1 MHPSPLAEHC
11 GHERRG
17 GRSMGAAFFSVFA
30 AAVLIAGLT
39 GLAGFAGLRA
49 ARAQDDSSFEGVT
62 IEVFGAGE
70 PSAAPGNA
78 LVLRRITI
86 EAEASLPPH
95 SHPGAVT
102 FTVAS
107 GELAYTLLAGEASV
121 QRAPEDGE
129 AGEVEPLEVDAETAL
144 ATGDSIFV
152 EGAIASASNPG
163 DEPAILWASSLLDAD
178 APFLVEEEIEEEE
191 PVEESTP
198 ESTPEAEEEPEAE
211 GVRVSLDE
219 FTIRLSSSIPSGETT
234 FVITNRGAVNHSFV
248 IVGED
253 AEAALDSPVRP
264 GQTVE
269 LTVDLPPGTYQ
280 ILCPVANHDALGM
293 TRELV
298 VTDSGEGGD
307 DADDE
312 DAEEDAEEAEAEEAE
327 EAEADAPVD
336 GEIQIAG
343 FQFGPAEAEVTV
355 GSTVTWTN
363 FDGATHTATADDG
376 TFDSGDIEAGE
387 EFSFTFEEP
396 GTFSY
401 FCEIHPDMIGT
412 ITVTE

>member
-1 MHPSPLAEHC
+1 MHPSQPAEDRE
-11 GHERRG
+11 HERRG
-17 GRSMGAAFFSVFA
+17 RRSMRAVLVSTFA
-30 AAVLIAGLT
+30 AVVLIV
-39 GLAGFAGLRA
+39 GLAGSVSLRA
-49 ARAQDDSSFEGVT
+49 AWAQDDPEFEGVT
-62 IEVFGAGE
+62 IEVFGSGE
-70 PSAAPGNA
+70 PSAAPGSA

-86 EAEASLPPH
+86 EPEASLPPH

-107 GELAYTLLAGEASV
+107 GELTYTLLAGEASV

-129 AGEVEPLEVDAETAL
+129 EGETEDLEIDAEATL
-144 ATGDSIFV
+144 DTGDSVFV
-152 EGAIASASNPG
+152 EGAIATATNPG
-163 DEPAILWASSLLDAD
+163 DEPAILWASSLLGAE

-191 PVEESTP
+191 PEEEPTP
-198 ESTPEAEEEPEAE
+198 EPTPEAEDEPEAE
-211 GVRVSLDE
+211 GIRVSLDE
-219 FTIRLSSSIPSGETT
+219 FTIRLSSSIPAGETT
-234 FVITNRGAVNHSFV
+234 FVITNRGSVNHSFV
-248 IVGED
+248 IVGGD
-253 AEAALDSPVRP
+253 AEASLDSPVRP

-269 LTVDLPPGTYQ
+269 LTVELPAGTYQ
-280 ILCPVANHDALGM
+280 ILCPVASHDSLGM

-298 VTDSGEGGD
+298 VTDSGEGDGGD

-312 DAEEDAEEAEAEEAE
+312 DAEEAEDESEDEGED
-327 EAEADAPVD
+327 EAEADAPVG

-355 GSTVTWTN
+355 GTTVTWTN

-401 FCEIHPDMIGT
+401 ICEIHPDMVGT
-412 ITVTE
+412 VTVTE

>member
-1 MHPSPLAEHC
+1 MHLSQPAERR

-17 GRSMGAAFFSVFA
+17 GRSMRAALVSVFA
-30 AAVLIAGLT
+30 AAVLVTA
-39 GLAGFAGLRA
+39 LAGSVRLRA
-49 ARAQDDSSFEGVT
+49 AWAQEDPSFDGVT
-62 IEVFGAGE
+62 IEIFGSGE
-70 PSAAPGNA
+70 PSATPGNA

-86 EAEASLPPH
+86 DPEASLPPH

-107 GELAYTLLAGEASV
+107 GELAYTLLAGDASV
-121 QRAPEDGE
+121 QRGPEDDG
-129 AGEVEPLEVDAETAL
+129 AAEVESLEVDEETAL

-152 EGAIASASNPG
+152 EGAIATATNPG

-178 APFLVEEEIEEEE
+178 APFLVEEEIEDEE
-191 PVEESTP
+191 PVEETTP
-198 ESTPEAEEEPEAE
+198 ESTPEDEEEAEPE

-248 IVGED
+248 IVGEG
-253 AEAALDSPVRP
+253 AEASLDSPVRP
-264 GQTVE
+264 EQTAE

-298 VTDSGEGGD
+298 VTDSGEGDGGD
-307 DADDE
+307 GADE
-312 DAEEDAEEAEAEEAE
+312 EEAGEEDAEDEAEE

-336 GEIQIAG
+336 GQIQIAG
-343 FQFGPAEAEVTV
+343 FQFGPAEVEVTV

-376 TFDSGDIEAGE
+376 TFDSGDIPAGE
-387 EFSFTFEEP
+387 EFSFTFEVP

-401 FCEIHPDMIGT
+401 FCEIHPDMVGT
-412 ITVTE
+412 VTVTE

>member
-1 MHPSPLAEHC
+1 MYPSQPAEHRE
-11 GHERRG
+11 HRRSG
-17 GRSMGAAFFSVFA
+17 GRSMRVVFVSVFA
-30 AAVLIAGLT
+30 AAVLIVA
-39 GLAGFAGLRA
+39 LAGSISLRGA
-49 ARAQDDSSFEGVT
+49 WAQDDPAFEGVT
-62 IEVFGAGE
+62 IEVFGSGE

-78 LVLRRITI
+78 LVLRRVTI
-86 EAEASLPPH
+86 EPEASLPPH

-107 GELAYTLLAGEASV
+107 GELTYTLLAGEGTV
-121 QRAPEDGE
+121 QRASEDGE
-129 AGEVEPLEVDAETAL
+129 VGEVEPLEIDAETDL
-144 ATGDSIFV
+144 AAGDSIFV
-152 EGAIASASNPG
+152 EGAIATATNPG
-163 DEPAILWASSLLDAD
+163 DEPAIFWASSLLDSD

-198 ESTPEAEEEPEAE
+198 ESTPEAEEEPEPE

-219 FTIRLSSSIPSGETT
+219 FTIRLSSSIASGETT

-248 IVGED
+248 IVGEE

-298 VTDSGEGGD
+298 VTDSGEGESGD
-307 DADDE
+307 DVDEGETEEAD
-312 DAEEDAEEAEAEEAE
+312 EEDAED

-355 GSTVTWTN
+355 GATVTWTN

-387 EFSFTFEEP
+387 DFSFTFEDP

-401 FCEIHPDMIGT
+401 FCEIHPDMVGT